1 MAKSTLQVM
10 DLTSLRAVLGDL
22 RTQIIPS
29 RFEKAQQP
37 NQHSLQLG
45 FRTLT
50 GMIWLELSWQADAAR
65 LVRIPPPCREGSG
78 STLAQQVQH
87 GLRQLALVQLEQR
100 DFERVVLFHFAPRP
114 GETSVRT
121 LVLELMGRHSNVL
134 LLDEQQRITAIA
146 RQVRQH
152 QSRVRPLSSGDPY
165 IPPPSLQNLPPSL
178 EEPFDQWQRR
188 LTLVPLGLGQAL
200 RDTYQGISPAL
211 TRQLI
216 NIPSSDE
223 GTPALSASTPIAE
236 ISQKQWLLLHA
247 RWTRWLNQLSCGD
260 FNLHL
265 DEAGGY
271 RVWNEPPDSASESAS
286 ESESLSLRLGLY
298 YRNHLNQRK
307 LLRESLEL
315 QQLLEQSRQKEQAQR
330 LEQVER
336 LNATGGADDLQHQAD
351 AILCQAAPDR
361 ESIERA
367 QKLYQRA
374 RRLRRSIPSIEERLD
389 HHDQRL
395 ALIDG
400 SENFLTDLMQ
410 ADWDDSDDR
419 IRQLR
424 ELRVE
429 LEDLLTPRRRRRRS
443 GPPQGQPQPL
453 ELLTQDGLLIQIG
466 RNHRQNEWISL
477 RQARAGDL
485 WFHAQECPGS
495 HVVLKAS
502 AAAASEQDLQ
512 LAADLAA
519 WFSRAKGNR
528 LVPVVMTGVEH
539 LQRIPGT
546 APGTVRHRQAE
557 LVWAEPDRAC
567 RNLEARNPLA

>member
-10 DLTSLRAVLGDL
+10 DLTSLRAVLADL
-22 RTQIIPS
+22 RAQIIPS

-37 NQHSLQLG
+37 NQQSLQLG
-45 FRTLT
+45 FRTLK
-50 GMIWLELSWQADAAR
+50 GMVWLELSWQADAAR
-65 LVRIPPPCREGSG
+65 LVQIPSPSRIGSG

-87 GLRQLALVQLEQR
+87 GLRQLALVELEQR
-100 DFERVVLFHFAPRP
+100 NFERVVLFHFAPRP
-114 GETSVRT
+114 GEASVRT

-134 LLDEQQRITAIA
+134 LLDDQKRITAIA

-152 QSRVRPLSSGDPY
+152 QSRVRPLSTGDPY
-165 IPPPSLQNLPPSL
+165 IPPPSLQSLPPSC
-178 EEPFDQWQRR
+178 EEPFEQWKRR
-188 LTLVPLGLGQAL
+188 LTLVPVDLGKAL

-211 TRQLI
+211 TKQLI
-216 NIPSSDE
+216 NFSSKDE
-223 GTPALSASTPIAE
+223 EPLPLSASTPVEE
-236 ISQKQWLLLHA
+236 ISDNQWRLLHK
-247 RWTRWLNQLSCGD
+247 RWTRWLNQLRCED
-260 FNLHL
+260 FILQL

-271 RVWNEPPDSASESAS
+271 RVWNNPTDSASN
-286 ESESLSLRLGLY
+286 SESLSLRLGLY
-298 YRNHLNQRK
+298 YRKHLNQRQ
-307 LLRESLEL
+307 LLKESQDL
-315 QQLLEQSRQKEQAQR
+315 QQLLGQSRQREQAQR
-330 LEQVER
+330 LEQIER
-336 LNATGGADDLQHQAD
+336 LNATGGADELQHQAD

-361 ESIERA
+361 ASIEQA

-374 RRLRRSIPSIEERLD
+374 KRLRRSIPLIEERLV

-400 SENFLTDLMQ
+400 SAGFLADLMQ
-410 ADWDDSDDR
+410 ADWDDADDR
-419 IRQLR
+419 NRQLL
-424 ELRVE
+424 ELKVE

-443 GPPQGQPQPL
+443 GPPPGQPQPL
-453 ELLTQDGLLIQIG
+453 EIRSQHGLVIQVG

-477 RQARAGDL
+477 RQARSGDL

-502 AAAASEQDLQ
+502 EAAASESDLQ

-528 LVPVVMTGVEH
+528 HVPVVMTGVEH

-557 LVWAEPDRAC
+557 LVWAEPDRAHKA
-567 RNLEARNPLA
+567 LEAWDPLA

>member
-10 DLTSLRAVLGDL
+10 DLTSLRAVLADL
-22 RTQIIPS
+22 RAQIIPS

-37 NQHSLQLG
+37 NQQSLQLG
-45 FRTLT
+45 FRTLR
-50 GMIWLELSWQADAAR
+50 GMVWLELSWQADAAR
-65 LVRIPPPCREGSG
+65 LVQIPSPSRIGSG

-87 GLRQLALVQLEQR
+87 GLRQLALVELEQR
-100 DFERVVLFHFAPRP
+100 NFERVVLFHFAPRP
-114 GETSVRT
+114 GEASVRT

-134 LLDEQQRITAIA
+134 LLDDQKRITAIA

-152 QSRVRPLSSGDPY
+152 QSRVRPLSTGDPY
-165 IPPPSLQNLPPSL
+165 IPPPSLQSLPPSC
-178 EEPFDQWQRR
+178 EEPFEQWKRR
-188 LTLVPLGLGQAL
+188 LTLVPVDLGKAL

-211 TRQLI
+211 TKQLI
-216 NIPSSDE
+216 NFSSKDE
-223 GTPALSASTPIAE
+223 EPLPLSASTPVEE
-236 ISQKQWLLLHA
+236 ISDNQWRLLHK
-247 RWTRWLNQLSCGD
+247 RWTRWLNQLRCED
-260 FNLHL
+260 FILQL

-271 RVWNEPPDSASESAS
+271 RVWNNPADSASN
-286 ESESLSLRLGLY
+286 SESLSLRLGLY
-298 YRNHLNQRK
+298 YQKHLNQRQ
-307 LLRESLEL
+307 LLKESQDL
-315 QQLLEQSRQKEQAQR
+315 QQLLGQSRQREQAQR
-330 LEQVER
+330 LEQIER
-336 LNATGGADDLQHQAD
+336 LNATGGADELQHQAD

-361 ESIERA
+361 ASIEQA

-374 RRLRRSIPSIEERLD
+374 KRLRRSIPLIEERLV

-400 SENFLTDLMQ
+400 SAGFLADLMQ
-410 ADWDDSDDR
+410 ADWDDADDR
-419 IRQLR
+419 NRQLL
-424 ELRVE
+424 ELKVE

-443 GPPQGQPQPL
+443 GPPPGQPQPL
-453 ELLTQDGLLIQIG
+453 EIRSQHGLVIQVG

-477 RQARAGDL
+477 RQARSGDL

-502 AAAASEQDLQ
+502 EAAASESDLQ

-528 LVPVVMTGVEH
+528 HVPVVMTGVEH

-557 LVWAEPDRAC
+557 LVWAEPDRAHKA
-567 RNLEARNPLA
+567 LEAWDPLA

>member
-351 AILCQAAPDR
+351 AILCQAAPDK

>member
-10 DLTSLRAVLGDL
+10 DLTSLRAVLADL
-22 RTQIIPS
+22 RAQIIPS

-37 NQHSLQLG
+37 NQQSLQLG
-45 FRTLT
+45 FRTLR
-50 GMIWLELSWQADAAR
+50 GMVWLELSWQADAAR
-65 LVRIPPPCREGSG
+65 LVQIPSPSRIGSG

-87 GLRQLALVQLEQR
+87 GLRQLALVELEQR
-100 DFERVVLFHFAPRP
+100 NFERVVLFHFAPRP
-114 GETSVRT
+114 GEASVRT

-134 LLDEQQRITAIA
+134 LLDDQKRITAIA

-152 QSRVRPLSSGDPY
+152 QSRVRPLSTGDPY
-165 IPPPSLQNLPPSL
+165 IPPPSLQSLPPSC
-178 EEPFDQWQRR
+178 EEPFEQWKRR
-188 LTLVPLGLGQAL
+188 LTLVPVDLGKAL

-211 TRQLI
+211 TKQLI
-216 NIPSSDE
+216 NFSSKDE
-223 GTPALSASTPIAE
+223 EPLPLSASTPVEE
-236 ISQKQWLLLHA
+236 ISDNQWRLLHK
-247 RWTRWLNQLSCGD
+247 RWTRWLNQLRCED
-260 FNLHL
+260 FMLQL

-271 RVWNEPPDSASESAS
+271 RVWNNPADSASN
-286 ESESLSLRLGLY
+286 SESLSLRLGLY
-298 YRNHLNQRK
+298 YRKHLNQRQ
-307 LLRESLEL
+307 LLKESQDL
-315 QQLLEQSRQKEQAQR
+315 QQLLGQSRQREQAQR
-330 LEQVER
+330 LEQIER
-336 LNATGGADDLQHQAD
+336 LNATGGADELQHQAD

-361 ESIERA
+361 ASIEQA

-374 RRLRRSIPSIEERLD
+374 KRLRRSIPLIEERLV

-400 SENFLTDLMQ
+400 SAGFLADLMQ
-410 ADWDDSDDR
+410 ADWDDADDR
-419 IRQLR
+419 NRQLL
-424 ELRVE
+424 ELKVE

-443 GPPQGQPQPL
+443 GPPPGQPQPL
-453 ELLTQDGLLIQIG
+453 EIRSQHGLVIQVG

-477 RQARAGDL
+477 RQARSGDL

-502 AAAASEQDLQ
+502 EAAASESDLQ

-528 LVPVVMTGVEH
+528 HVPVVMTGVEH

-557 LVWAEPDRAC
+557 LVWAEPDRAHKA
-567 RNLEARNPLA
+567 LEAWDPLA

>member
-10 DLTSLRAVLGDL
+10 DLTSLRAVLADL
-22 RTQIIPS
+22 RAQIIPS

-37 NQHSLQLG
+37 NQQSLQLG
-45 FRTLT
+45 FRTLK
-50 GMIWLELSWQADAAR
+50 GMVWLELSWQADAAR
-65 LVRIPPPCREGSG
+65 LVQIPSPSRIGSG

-87 GLRQLALVQLEQR
+87 GLRQLALVELEQR
-100 DFERVVLFHFAPRP
+100 NFERVVLFHFAPRP
-114 GETSVRT
+114 GEVSVRT

-134 LLDEQQRITAIA
+134 LLDGQERITAIA

-152 QSRVRPLSSGDPY
+152 QSRVRPLSTGDPY
-165 IPPPSLQNLPPSL
+165 IPPPALQSLPPSC
-178 EEPFDQWQRR
+178 EEPFEQWRRR
-188 LTLVPLGLGQAL
+188 LTLVPVDLGKAL

-211 TRQLI
+211 TKQLI
-216 NIPSSDE
+216 NFSSKHQAPIP
-223 GTPALSASTPIAE
+223 LSASTPVEE
-236 ISQKQWLLLHA
+236 ISDKQWQLLHT
-247 RWTRWLNQLSCGD
+247 RWRRWLNQLSCDD
-260 FNLHL
+260 FILQL

-271 RVWNEPPDSASESAS
+271 RVWNDPADSSSN
-286 ESESLSLRLGLY
+286 SESLSLRLGLY
-298 YRNHLNQRK
+298 YRKHLNERQ
-307 LLRESLEL
+307 LLKESQDL
-315 QQLLEQSRQKEQAQR
+315 QQLLEQSRQREQAQR
-330 LEQVER
+330 LEQVQR
-336 LNATGGADDLQHQAD
+336 LKATGGADDLQRQAD

-361 ESIERA
+361 GSIEQA

-374 RRLRRSIPSIEERLD
+374 KRLRRSIPLIEERLV

-400 SENFLTDLMQ
+400 SAGFLADLMQ
-410 ADWDDSDDR
+410 ADWDEAGDR
-419 IRQLR
+419 NQQLL
-424 ELRVE
+424 ELKVE
-429 LEDLLTPRRRRRRS
+429 LEELLTPRRRRRRS
-443 GPPQGQPQPL
+443 GPPPGQPQPL
-453 ELLTQDGLLIQIG
+453 EIRSQHGLVIQVG

-502 AAAASEQDLQ
+502 EAAAGEPDLQ

-528 LVPVVMTGVEH
+528 RVPVVMTGVEH

-557 LVWAEPDRAC
+557 LVWAEPDRAQKA
-567 RNLEARNPLA
+567 LEAWEPLA

>member
-10 DLTSLRAVLGDL
+10 DLTSLRAVLADL
-22 RTQIIPS
+22 RAQIIPS

-37 NQHSLQLG
+37 NQQSLQLG
-45 FRTLT
+45 FRTLK
-50 GMIWLELSWQADAAR
+50 GMVWLELSWQADAAR
-65 LVRIPPPCREGSG
+65 LVQIPSPSRIGSG

-87 GLRQLALVQLEQR
+87 GLRQLALVELEQR
-100 DFERVVLFHFAPRP
+100 NFERVVLFHFAPRP
-114 GETSVRT
+114 GEVSVRT

-134 LLDEQQRITAIA
+134 LLDDQKRITAIA

-152 QSRVRPLSSGDPY
+152 QSRVRPLSTGDPY
-165 IPPPSLQNLPPSL
+165 IPPPALQSLPPSC
-178 EEPFDQWQRR
+178 EEPFEQWRRR
-188 LTLVPLGLGQAL
+188 LTLVPVDLGKAL
-200 RDTYQGISPAL
+200 RDTYQGISPVL
-211 TRQLI
+211 TKQLI
-216 NIPSSDE
+216 NFSSKHQAPIP
-223 GTPALSASTPIAE
+223 LSASTPVEE
-236 ISQKQWLLLHA
+236 ISDKQWQLLH
-247 RWTRWLNQLSCGD
+247 TRWRRWLTQLSGD
-260 FNLHL
+260 DFILQL

-271 RVWNEPPDSASESAS
+271 RVWNDPADSSSN
-286 ESESLSLRLGLY
+286 SESLSLRLGLY
-298 YRNHLNQRK
+298 YRKHLNERQ
-307 LLRESLEL
+307 LLKESQDL
-315 QQLLEQSRQKEQAQR
+315 QQLLEQSRQREQAQR
-330 LEQVER
+330 LEQVQR
-336 LNATGGADDLQHQAD
+336 LKATGGADDLQRQAD

-361 ESIERA
+361 GSIEQA

-374 RRLRRSIPSIEERLD
+374 KRLRRSIPLIEERLV

-400 SENFLTDLMQ
+400 SAGFLADLMQ
-410 ADWDDSDDR
+410 ADWDEAGDR
-419 IRQLR
+419 NQQLL
-424 ELRVE
+424 ELKVE
-429 LEDLLTPRRRRRRS
+429 LEELLTPRRRRRRS
-443 GPPQGQPQPL
+443 GPPPGQPQPL
-453 ELLTQDGLLIQIG
+453 EIRSQHGLVIQVG

-502 AAAASEQDLQ
+502 EAAAGEPDLQ

-528 LVPVVMTGVEH
+528 RVPVVMTGVEH

-557 LVWAEPDRAC
+557 LVWAEPDRAQKA
-567 RNLEARNPLA
+567 LEAWEPLA

>member
-1 MAKSTLQVM
+1 MANSTLQVM
-10 DLTSLRAVLGDL
+10 DLTSLRAVLVDL
-22 RTQIIPS
+22 RAQIIPS

-37 NQHSLQLG
+37 NQQSLQLG

-50 GMIWLELSWQADAAR
+50 GMVWLELSWQADAAR
-65 LVRIPPPCREGSG
+65 LVQIPSPSRVGSG

-87 GLRQLALVQLEQR
+87 GLKQLALVELEQR
-100 DFERVVLFHFAPRP
+100 DFERVVLLHFAPRP
-114 GETSVRT
+114 GEESVRT
-121 LVLELMGRHSNVL
+121 LVLEMMGRHSNVL
-134 LLDEQQRITAIA
+134 LLDDQKRITAIA

-152 QSRVRPLSSGDPY
+152 QSRVRPLSSGDAY
-165 IPPPSLQNLPPSL
+165 IPPPSLQSLPPSL
-178 EEPFDQWQRR
+178 EEPFEQWKRR
-188 LTLVPLGLGQAL
+188 LSLVPVDLGKAL
-200 RDTYQGISPAL
+200 RDTYQGISPTL

-216 NIPSSDE
+216 SFPSKDE
-223 GTPALSASTPIAE
+223 APLPLSASTPVAE
-236 ISQKQWLLLHA
+236 ISDNQWLLLHQ
-247 RWTRWLNQLSCGD
+247 RWTRWLNHLNCGD
-260 FNLHL
+260 FILQL
-265 DEAGGY
+265 DESGGY
-271 RVWNEPPDSASESAS
+271 RVWNDPADSASDG
-286 ESESLSLRLGLY
+286 ESLSLRLGLY
-298 YRNHLNQRK
+298 YRNHLNQRQ
-307 LLRESLEL
+307 LLRESREL
-315 QQLLEQSRQKEQAQR
+315 QQLLEQSRQREQAQR

-351 AILCQAAPDR
+351 AIFCQAAPDR
-361 ESIERA
+361 DSIDQA

-374 RRLRRSIPSIEERLD
+374 RRLRRSIPLIKERLV

-395 ALIDG
+395 ALIEG
-400 SENFLTDLMQ
+400 SESFLADLIQ
-410 ADWDDSDDR
+410 ADWDDADDR
-419 IRQLR
+419 NRQLR
-424 ELRVE
+424 ELKVE

-443 GPPQGQPQPL
+443 GPPPGQPQPL
-453 ELLTQDGLLIQIG
+453 EIRSQHGLVIQVG

-502 AAAASEQDLQ
+502 AAPASEQDLQ

-528 LVPVVMTGVEH
+528 HVPVVMTGVEH

-557 LVWAEPDRAC
+557 LVWAEPDRAH
-567 RNLEARNPLA
+567 RNLEARDPLA

>member
-10 DLTSLRAVLGDL
+10 DLTSLRAVLADL
-22 RTQIIPS
+22 RAQIIPS

-37 NQHSLQLG
+37 NQQSLQLG
-45 FRTLT
+45 FRTLK
-50 GMIWLELSWQADAAR
+50 GMVWLELSWQADAAR
-65 LVRIPPPCREGSG
+65 LVQIPSPSRIGSG

-87 GLRQLALVQLEQR
+87 GLRQLALVELEQR
-100 DFERVVLFHFAPRP
+100 NFERVVLFHFAPRP
-114 GETSVRT
+114 GEVSVRT

-134 LLDEQQRITAIA
+134 LLDDQKRITAIA

-152 QSRVRPLSSGDPY
+152 QSRVRPLSTGDPY
-165 IPPPSLQNLPPSL
+165 IPPPALQSLPPSC
-178 EEPFDQWQRR
+178 EEPFEQWRRR
-188 LTLVPLGLGQAL
+188 LTLVPVDLGKAL

-211 TRQLI
+211 TKQLL
-216 NIPSSDE
+216 NFSSKHQAPIP
-223 GTPALSASTPIAE
+223 LSASTPVEE
-236 ISQKQWLLLHA
+236 ISDKQWQLLHT
-247 RWTRWLNQLSCGD
+247 RWRRWLNQLSCDD
-260 FNLHL
+260 FILQL

-271 RVWNEPPDSASESAS
+271 RVWNDPADSSSN
-286 ESESLSLRLGLY
+286 SESLSLRLGLY
-298 YRNHLNQRK
+298 YRKHLNERQ
-307 LLRESLEL
+307 LLKESQDL
-315 QQLLEQSRQKEQAQR
+315 QQLLEQSRQREQAQR
-330 LEQVER
+330 LEQVQR
-336 LNATGGADDLQHQAD
+336 LKATGGADDLQRQAD

-361 ESIERA
+361 GSIEQA

-374 RRLRRSIPSIEERLD
+374 KRLRRSIPLIEERLV

-400 SENFLTDLMQ
+400 SAGFLADLMQ
-410 ADWDDSDDR
+410 ADWDEAGDR
-419 IRQLR
+419 NQQLL
-424 ELRVE
+424 ELKVE
-429 LEDLLTPRRRRRRS
+429 LEELLTPRRRRRLS
-443 GPPQGQPQPL
+443 GPPPGQPQPL
-453 ELLTQDGLLIQIG
+453 EIRSQHGLVIQVG

-502 AAAASEQDLQ
+502 EAAAGEPDLQ

-528 LVPVVMTGVEH
+528 RVPVVMTGVEH

-557 LVWAEPDRAC
+557 LVWAEPDRAQKA
-567 RNLEARNPLA
+567 LEAWEPLA

>member
-37 NQHSLQLG
+37 NPHSLQLG

-216 NIPSSDE
+216 NIPSTDE

-271 RVWNEPPDSASESAS
+271 RVWNEPPDSDSESAS

-330 LEQVER
+330 VEQVER
-336 LNATGGADDLQHQAD
+336 LNATAGADDLQHQAD
-351 AILCQAAPDR
+351 AILCQAAPER

-395 ALIDG
+395 ELIDG

-546 APGTVRHRQAE
+546 APGTVRHRQAQ

>member
-22 RTQIIPS
+22 EAQIIPS

-37 NQHSLQLG
+37 NQQSLQLG
-45 FRTLT
+45 FRTLK

-65 LVRIPPPCREGSG
+65 LVQIPAPSRIGGG

-87 GLRQLALVQLEQR
+87 GLRQLALVAMEQR
-100 DFERVVLFHFAPRP
+100 QFERVVLFHFAPRP
-114 GETSVRT
+114 GETTVRT

-134 LLDEQQRITAIA
+134 LLDDQKRITAIA

-165 IPPPSLQNLPPSL
+165 VPPPSLQSLPPTA
-178 EEPFDQWQRR
+178 EEPIEQWKRR
-188 LTLVPLGLGQAL
+188 LTLVPVDLGKAL
-200 RDTYQGISPAL
+200 RETYQGISPAL

-216 NIPSSDE
+216 GFPVEDASSA
-223 GTPALSASTPIAE
+223 PLSATTPVTE
-236 ISQKQWLLLHA
+236 ISHSQWVQLHR
-247 RWTRWLNQLSCGD
+247 RWTRWLDSLNRGD
-260 FNLHL
+260 FILHF
-265 DEAGGY
+265 EAAGGY
-271 RVWNEPPDSASESAS
+271 RVWNDPADSPSDKQP
-286 ESESLSLRLGLY
+286 LSLRLGIY
-298 YRNHLNQRK
+298 YRDHLNQQQLR
-307 LLRESLEL
+307 RESQEL
-315 QQLLEQSRQKEQAQR
+315 RQLLDQSRSREQAQR
-330 LEQVER
+330 QEQVKR
-336 LNATGGADDLQHQAD
+336 LNDSGDADALQHQAD
-351 AILCQAAPDR
+351 AIFCQPAPDR
-361 ESIERA
+361 ESIEKA

-374 RRLRRSIPSIEERLD
+374 RRLRRSIPLIEERLT

-395 ALIDG
+395 ALIEG
-400 SENFLTDLMQ
+400 SESFLTDLMQ
-410 ADWDDSDDR
+410 ADWDDAEDR
-419 IRQLR
+419 SRQLR
-424 ELRVE
+424 ELKAE

-443 GPPQGQPQPL
+443 GPPPGQPQPL
-453 ELLTQDGLLIQIG
+453 EIRSRNGLVIQVG

-477 RQARAGDL
+477 RQARTGDL

-502 AAAASEQDLQ
+502 AAVASEQDLQ

-528 LVPVVMTGVEH
+528 RVPVVMSAVEH

-546 APGTVRHRQAE
+546 APGTVRHREAE
-557 LVWAEPDRAC
+557 LLWAEPDRA
-567 RNLEARNPLA
+567 RETLKQENP

>member
-10 DLTSLRAVLGDL
+10 DLTSLRAVLADL
-22 RTQIIPS
+22 RAQIIPS

-37 NQHSLQLG
+37 NQQSLQLG
-45 FRTLT
+45 FRTLK
-50 GMIWLELSWQADAAR
+50 GMVWLELSWQADAAR
-65 LVRIPPPCREGSG
+65 LVQIPSPSRIGSG

-87 GLRQLALVQLEQR
+87 GLRQLALVELEQR
-100 DFERVVLFHFAPRP
+100 NFERVVLFHFAPRP
-114 GETSVRT
+114 GEVSVRT

-134 LLDEQQRITAIA
+134 LLDDQKRITAIA

-152 QSRVRPLSSGDPY
+152 QSRVRPLSTGDPY
-165 IPPPSLQNLPPSL
+165 IPPPALQSLPPSC
-178 EEPFDQWQRR
+178 EEPFEQWRRR
-188 LTLVPLGLGQAL
+188 LTLVPVDLGKAL

-211 TRQLI
+211 TKQLI
-216 NIPSSDE
+216 NFSSKHQAPIP
-223 GTPALSASTPIAE
+223 LSASTPVEE
-236 ISQKQWLLLHA
+236 ISDKQWQLLHT
-247 RWTRWLNQLSCGD
+247 RWRRWLNQLSCDD
-260 FNLHL
+260 FILQL

-271 RVWNEPPDSASESAS
+271 RVWNDPADSSSN
-286 ESESLSLRLGLY
+286 SESLSLRLGLY
-298 YRNHLNQRK
+298 YRKHLNERQ
-307 LLRESLEL
+307 LLKESQDL
-315 QQLLEQSRQKEQAQR
+315 QQLLEQSRQREQAQR
-330 LEQVER
+330 LEQVQR
-336 LNATGGADDLQHQAD
+336 LKATGGADDLQRQAD

-361 ESIERA
+361 GSIEQA

-374 RRLRRSIPSIEERLD
+374 KRLRRSIPLIEERLV

-400 SENFLTDLMQ
+400 SAGFLADLMQ
-410 ADWDDSDDR
+410 ADWDEAGDR
-419 IRQLR
+419 NQQLL
-424 ELRVE
+424 ELKVE
-429 LEDLLTPRRRRRRS
+429 LEELLTPRRRRRRS
-443 GPPQGQPQPL
+443 GPPPGQPQPL
-453 ELLTQDGLLIQIG
+453 EIRSQHGLVIQVG

-502 AAAASEQDLQ
+502 EAAAGEPDLQ

-528 LVPVVMTGVEH
+528 RVPVVMTGVEH

-557 LVWAEPDRAC
+557 LVWAEPDRAQKA
-567 RNLEARNPLA
+567 LEAWEPLA

>member
-10 DLTSLRAVLGDL
+10 DLTSLRAVLADL
-22 RTQIIPS
+22 RAQIIPS

-37 NQHSLQLG
+37 NQQSLQLG
-45 FRTLT
+45 FRTLK
-50 GMIWLELSWQADAAR
+50 GMVWLELSWQADAAR
-65 LVRIPPPCREGSG
+65 LVQIPPPSRIGSG

-87 GLRQLALVQLEQR
+87 GLRQLALVELEQR
-100 DFERVVLFHFAPRP
+100 NFERVVLFHFAPRP
-114 GETSVRT
+114 GEVSVRT

-134 LLDEQQRITAIA
+134 LLDDQKRITAIA

-152 QSRVRPLSSGDPY
+152 QSRVRPLSTGDPY
-165 IPPPSLQNLPPSL
+165 IPPPALQSLPPSC
-178 EEPFDQWQRR
+178 EEPFEQWRRR
-188 LTLVPLGLGQAL
+188 LTLVPVDLGKAL

-211 TRQLI
+211 TKQLI
-216 NIPSSDE
+216 NFSSKHQAPIP
-223 GTPALSASTPIAE
+223 LSASTPVEE
-236 ISQKQWLLLHA
+236 ISDKQWRLLHT
-247 RWTRWLNQLSCGD
+247 RWRRWLNQLSCDD
-260 FNLHL
+260 FILQL

-271 RVWNEPPDSASESAS
+271 RVWNDPADSSSN
-286 ESESLSLRLGLY
+286 SESLSLRLGLY
-298 YRNHLNQRK
+298 YRKHLNERQ
-307 LLRESLEL
+307 LLKESQDL
-315 QQLLEQSRQKEQAQR
+315 QQLLEQSRQREQAQR
-330 LEQVER
+330 LEQVQR
-336 LNATGGADDLQHQAD
+336 LKATGGADDLQRQAD

-361 ESIERA
+361 GSIEQA

-374 RRLRRSIPSIEERLD
+374 KRLRRSIPLIEERLV

-400 SENFLTDLMQ
+400 SAGFLADLMQ
-410 ADWDDSDDR
+410 ADWDEAGDR
-419 IRQLR
+419 NQQLL
-424 ELRVE
+424 ELKVE
-429 LEDLLTPRRRRRRS
+429 LEELLTPRRRRRRS
-443 GPPQGQPQPL
+443 GPPPGQPQPL
-453 ELLTQDGLLIQIG
+453 EIRSQHGLVIQVG

-502 AAAASEQDLQ
+502 EAAAGEPDLQ

-528 LVPVVMTGVEH
+528 RVPVVMTGVEH

-557 LVWAEPDRAC
+557 LVWAEPDRAQKA
-567 RNLEARNPLA
+567 LEAWEPLA

>member
-10 DLTSLRAVLGDL
+10 DLTSLRAVLADL
-22 RTQIIPS
+22 RAQIIPS

-37 NQHSLQLG
+37 NQQSLQLG
-45 FRTLT
+45 FRTLK
-50 GMIWLELSWQADAAR
+50 GMVWLELSWQADAAR
-65 LVRIPPPCREGSG
+65 LVQIPSPSRIGSG

-87 GLRQLALVQLEQR
+87 GLRQLALVDLEQR
-100 DFERVVLFHFAPRP
+100 NFERVVLFHFAPRP
-114 GETSVRT
+114 GEVSVRT

-134 LLDEQQRITAIA
+134 LLDDQKRITAIA

-152 QSRVRPLSSGDPY
+152 QSRVRPLSTGDPY
-165 IPPPSLQNLPPSL
+165 IPPPALQSLPPSC
-178 EEPFDQWQRR
+178 EEPFEQWRRR
-188 LTLVPLGLGQAL
+188 LTLVPVDLGKAL

-211 TRQLI
+211 TKQLI
-216 NIPSSDE
+216 NFSSKHQAPIP
-223 GTPALSASTPIAE
+223 LSASTPVEE
-236 ISQKQWLLLHA
+236 ISDKQWRLLHT
-247 RWTRWLNQLSCGD
+247 RWRRWLNQLSGD
-260 FNLHL
+260 DFILQL

-271 RVWNEPPDSASESAS
+271 RVWNDPADSSSN
-286 ESESLSLRLGLY
+286 SESLSLRLGLY
-298 YRNHLNQRK
+298 YRKHLNERQ
-307 LLRESLEL
+307 LLKESQDL
-315 QQLLEQSRQKEQAQR
+315 QQLLEQSRQREQAQR

-336 LNATGGADDLQHQAD
+336 LKATGGADDLQRQAD

-361 ESIERA
+361 GSIEQA

-374 RRLRRSIPSIEERLD
+374 KRLRRSIPLIEERLV

-400 SENFLTDLMQ
+400 SAGFLADLMQ
-410 ADWDDSDDR
+410 ADWDEAGDR
-419 IRQLR
+419 NQQLL
-424 ELRVE
+424 ELKVE
-429 LEDLLTPRRRRRRS
+429 LEELLTPRRRRRRS
-443 GPPQGQPQPL
+443 GPPPGQPQPL
-453 ELLTQDGLLIQIG
+453 EIRSQHGLVIQVG

-502 AAAASEQDLQ
+502 EAAAGEPDLQ

-528 LVPVVMTGVEH
+528 RVPVVMTGVEH

-557 LVWAEPDRAC
+557 LVWAEPDRAQKA
-567 RNLEARNPLA
+567 LEAWEPLA

>member
-10 DLTSLRAVLGDL
+10 DLTSLRAVLADL
-22 RTQIIPS
+22 RAQIIPS

-37 NQHSLQLG
+37 NQQSLQLG
-45 FRTLT
+45 FRTLK
-50 GMIWLELSWQADAAR
+50 GMVWLELSWQADAAR
-65 LVRIPPPCREGSG
+65 LVQIPSPSRIGSG

-87 GLRQLALVQLEQR
+87 GLRQLALVELEQR
-100 DFERVVLFHFAPRP
+100 NFERVVLFHFAPRP
-114 GETSVRT
+114 GEASVRT

-134 LLDEQQRITAIA
+134 LLDDQKRITAIA

-152 QSRVRPLSSGDPY
+152 QSRVRPLSTGDPY
-165 IPPPSLQNLPPSL
+165 IPPPSLQSLPPSC
-178 EEPFDQWQRR
+178 EEPFEQWKRR
-188 LTLVPLGLGQAL
+188 LTLVPVDLGKAL

-211 TRQLI
+211 TKQLI
-216 NIPSSDE
+216 NFSSKDE
-223 GTPALSASTPIAE
+223 EPLPLSASTPVEE
-236 ISQKQWLLLHA
+236 ISDNQWRLLHK
-247 RWTRWLNQLSCGD
+247 RWTRWLNQLRCED
-260 FNLHL
+260 FILQL

-271 RVWNEPPDSASESAS
+271 RVWNNPADSASN
-286 ESESLSLRLGLY
+286 SESLSLRLGLY
-298 YRNHLNQRK
+298 YQKHLNQRQ
-307 LLRESLEL
+307 LLKESQDL
-315 QQLLEQSRQKEQAQR
+315 QQLLGQSRQREQAQR
-330 LEQVER
+330 LEQIER
-336 LNATGGADDLQHQAD
+336 LNATGGADELQHQAD

-361 ESIERA
+361 TSIEQA

-374 RRLRRSIPSIEERLD
+374 KRLRRSIPLIEERLV

-400 SENFLTDLMQ
+400 SAGFLADLMQ
-410 ADWDDSDDR
+410 ADWDDADDR
-419 IRQLR
+419 NRQLL
-424 ELRVE
+424 ELKVE

-443 GPPQGQPQPL
+443 GPPPGQPQPL
-453 ELLTQDGLLIQIG
+453 EIRSHNGLVIQVG

-477 RQARAGDL
+477 RQARSGDL

-502 AAAASEQDLQ
+502 EAAASESDLQ

-528 LVPVVMTGVEH
+528 HVPVVMTGVEH

-557 LVWAEPDRAC
+557 LVWAEPDRAHKA
-567 RNLEARNPLA
+567 LEAWDPLA

>member
-546 APGTVRHRQAE
+546 APGTVRHRQAQ

>member
-1 MAKSTLQVM
+1 MANSTLQVM

-22 RTQIIPS
+22 RRQIIPS

-37 NQHSLQLG
+37 NQQSLQLG

-50 GMIWLELSWQADAAR
+50 GMVWLELSWQADAAR
-65 LVRIPPPCREGSG
+65 LVQIPSPSRVGSG

-87 GLRQLALVQLEQR
+87 GLKQLALVELEQR
-100 DFERVVLFHFAPRP
+100 DFERVVLLHFAPRP
-114 GETSVRT
+114 GEESVRT
-121 LVLELMGRHSNVL
+121 LVLEMMGRHSNVL
-134 LLDEQQRITAIA
+134 LLDDQKRITAIA

-152 QSRVRPLSSGDPY
+152 QSRVRPLSSGDAY
-165 IPPPSLQNLPPSL
+165 IPPPSLQSLPPSL
-178 EEPFDQWQRR
+178 EEPFEQWKRR
-188 LTLVPLGLGQAL
+188 LSLVPVDLGKAL
-200 RDTYQGISPAL
+200 RDTYQGISPTL

-216 NIPSSDE
+216 SFPSKDE
-223 GTPALSASTPIAE
+223 APLPLSASTPVAE
-236 ISQKQWLLLHA
+236 ISDNQWLLLHQ
-247 RWTRWLNQLSCGD
+247 RWTRWLNHLNCGD
-260 FNLHL
+260 FILQL
-265 DEAGGY
+265 DESGGY
-271 RVWNEPPDSASESAS
+271 RVWNDPADSASDG
-286 ESESLSLRLGLY
+286 ESLSLRLGLY
-298 YRNHLNQRK
+298 YRNHLNQRQ
-307 LLRESLEL
+307 LLRESREL
-315 QQLLEQSRQKEQAQR
+315 QQLLEQSRQREQAQR

-351 AILCQAAPDR
+351 AIFCQAAPDR
-361 ESIERA
+361 DSIDQA

-374 RRLRRSIPSIEERLD
+374 RRLRRSIPLIKERLV

-395 ALIDG
+395 ALIEG
-400 SENFLTDLMQ
+400 SESFLADLIQ
-410 ADWDDSDDR
+410 ADWDDADDR
-419 IRQLR
+419 NRQLR
-424 ELRVE
+424 ELKTE

-453 ELLTQDGLLIQIG
+453 EIRSQHGLVIQVG

-502 AAAASEQDLQ
+502 AAAASELDLQ

-528 LVPVVMTGVEH
+528 RVPVVMTGVEH

-557 LVWAEPDRAC
+557 LVWAEPDRAHKT
-567 RNLEARNPLA
+567 LEALDPLA

>member
-10 DLTSLRAVLGDL
+10 DLTSLRAVLADL
-22 RTQIIPS
+22 RAQIIPS

-37 NQHSLQLG
+37 NQQSLQLG
-45 FRTLT
+45 FRTLK
-50 GMIWLELSWQADAAR
+50 GMVWLELSWQADAAR
-65 LVRIPPPCREGSG
+65 LVQIPPPSRIGSG

-87 GLRQLALVQLEQR
+87 GLRQLALVELEQR
-100 DFERVVLFHFAPRP
+100 NFERVVLFHFAPRP
-114 GETSVRT
+114 GEVSVRT

-134 LLDEQQRITAIA
+134 LLDDQKRITAIA

-152 QSRVRPLSSGDPY
+152 QSRVRPLSTGDPY
-165 IPPPSLQNLPPSL
+165 IPPPALQSLPPSC
-178 EEPFDQWQRR
+178 EEPFEQWRRR
-188 LTLVPLGLGQAL
+188 LTLVPVDLGKAL

-211 TRQLI
+211 TKQLI
-216 NIPSSDE
+216 NFSSKDQAPIP
-223 GTPALSASTPIAE
+223 LSASTPVEE
-236 ISQKQWLLLHA
+236 ISDKQWQLLHT
-247 RWTRWLNQLSCGD
+247 RWRRWLNQLSCDD
-260 FNLHL
+260 FILQL

-271 RVWNEPPDSASESAS
+271 RVWNDPADSSSN
-286 ESESLSLRLGLY
+286 SESLSLRLGLY
-298 YRNHLNQRK
+298 YRKHLNERQ
-307 LLRESLEL
+307 LLKESQDL
-315 QQLLEQSRQKEQAQR
+315 QQLLEQSRQREQAQR
-330 LEQVER
+330 LEQVQR
-336 LNATGGADDLQHQAD
+336 LKATGGADDLQRQAD

-361 ESIERA
+361 GSIEQA

-374 RRLRRSIPSIEERLD
+374 KRLRRSIPLIEERLV

-400 SENFLTDLMQ
+400 SAGFLADLMQ
-410 ADWDDSDDR
+410 ADWDEAGDR
-419 IRQLR
+419 NQQLL
-424 ELRVE
+424 ELKVE
-429 LEDLLTPRRRRRRS
+429 LEELLTPRRRRRRS
-443 GPPQGQPQPL
+443 GPPPGQPQPL
-453 ELLTQDGLLIQIG
+453 EIRSQHGLVIQVG

-502 AAAASEQDLQ
+502 EAAAGEPDLQ

-528 LVPVVMTGVEH
+528 RVPVVMTGVEH

-557 LVWAEPDRAC
+557 LVWAEPDRAQKA
-567 RNLEARNPLA
+567 LEAWEPLA

>member
-10 DLTSLRAVLGDL
+10 DLTSLRAVLADL
-22 RTQIIPS
+22 RAQIIPS

-37 NQHSLQLG
+37 NQQSLQLG
-45 FRTLT
+45 FRTLK
-50 GMIWLELSWQADAAR
+50 GMVWLELSWQADAAR
-65 LVRIPPPCREGSG
+65 LVQIPSPSRIGSG

-87 GLRQLALVQLEQR
+87 GLRQLALVELEQR
-100 DFERVVLFHFAPRP
+100 NFERVVLFHFAPRP
-114 GETSVRT
+114 GEASVRT

-134 LLDEQQRITAIA
+134 LLDDQKRITAIA

-152 QSRVRPLSSGDPY
+152 QSRVRPLSTGDPY
-165 IPPPSLQNLPPSL
+165 IPPPSLQSLPPSC
-178 EEPFDQWQRR
+178 EEPFEQWKRR
-188 LTLVPLGLGQAL
+188 LTLVPVDLGKAL

-211 TRQLI
+211 TKQLI
-216 NIPSSDE
+216 NFSSKDE
-223 GTPALSASTPIAE
+223 EPLPLSASTPVEE
-236 ISQKQWLLLHA
+236 ISDNQWRLLHK
-247 RWTRWLNQLSCGD
+247 RWTRWLNQLRCED
-260 FNLHL
+260 FILQL

-271 RVWNEPPDSASESAS
+271 RVWNNPADSASN
-286 ESESLSLRLGLY
+286 SESLSLRLGLY
-298 YRNHLNQRK
+298 YRKHLNQRQ
-307 LLRESLEL
+307 LLKESQDL
-315 QQLLEQSRQKEQAQR
+315 QQLLGQSRQREQAQR
-330 LEQVER
+330 LEQIER
-336 LNATGGADDLQHQAD
+336 LNATGGADELQHQAD

-361 ESIERA
+361 ASIEQA

-374 RRLRRSIPSIEERLD
+374 KRLRRSIPLIEERLV

-400 SENFLTDLMQ
+400 SAGFLADLMQ
-410 ADWDDSDDR
+410 ADWDDAADR
-419 IRQLR
+419 NQQLL
-424 ELRVE
+424 ELKVE

-443 GPPQGQPQPL
+443 GPPPGQPQPL
-453 ELLTQDGLLIQIG
+453 EIRSQHGLVIQVG

-477 RQARAGDL
+477 RQARSGDL

-502 AAAASEQDLQ
+502 EAAASESDLQ

-528 LVPVVMTGVEH
+528 HVPVVMTGVEH

-557 LVWAEPDRAC
+557 LVWAEPDRAHKA
-567 RNLEARNPLA
+567 LEAWDPLA

>member
-22 RTQIIPS
+22 ETQIIPS

-37 NQHSLQLG
+37 NQQSLQLG
-45 FRTLT
+45 FRTLK

-65 LVRIPPPCREGSG
+65 LVQIPAPNKIGGG

-87 GLRQLALVQLEQR
+87 GLKQLALVAMEQR
-100 DFERVVLFHFAPRP
+100 GFERVVLFQFAPRP
-114 GETSVRT
+114 GESTVRT

-134 LLDEQQRITAIA
+134 LLDDQKRITAIA

-165 IPPPSLQNLPPSL
+165 VPPPSLQSLPPTR
-178 EEPFDQWQRR
+178 EEPIEQWKRR
-188 LTLVPLGLGQAL
+188 LGLVPVDLGKAL
-200 RDTYQGISPAL
+200 RETYQGISPAL

-216 NIPSSDE
+216 DFPAEDASSA
-223 GTPALSASTPIAE
+223 PLSASTPVTE
-236 ISQKQWLLLHA
+236 ICSSQWAQLHR
-247 RWTRWLNQLSCGD
+247 RWTRWLESLNQGD
-260 FNLHL
+260 FVLRF
-265 DEAGGY
+265 DDAGGY
-271 RVWNEPPDSASESAS
+271 RVWNDPADAPSAKQP
-286 ESESLSLRLGLY
+286 LSLRLGIY
-298 YRNHLNQRK
+298 YRDHLNHQQ
-307 LLRESLEL
+307 LGRESQEL
-315 QQLLEQSRQKEQAQR
+315 RQLLDQSRSREQAQR
-330 LEQVER
+330 QEQVKR
-336 LNATGGADDLQHQAD
+336 LNDSVDADALQNQAD

-361 ESIERA
+361 ESIEKA

-374 RRLRRSIPSIEERLD
+374 RRLRRSIPLIEERLT

-395 ALIDG
+395 TLIEG
-400 SENFLTDLMQ
+400 SESFLTDLMQ
-410 ADWDDSDDR
+410 ADWDDAEDR
-419 IRQLR
+419 SRQLR
-424 ELRVE
+424 ELKVE
-429 LEDLLTPRRRRRRS
+429 LEDLLTPRRQRRRS
-443 GPPQGQPQPL
+443 SPPQGQPQPL
-453 ELLTQDGLLIQIG
+453 EIRSRNGLVIQVG

-502 AAAASEQDLQ
+502 AAVASEQDLQ

-528 LVPVVMTGVEH
+528 RVPVVMSAVEH

-546 APGTVRHRQAE
+546 APGTVRHREAE
-557 LVWAEPDRAC
+557 LLWAEPDRA
-567 RNLEARNPLA
+567 RETLKQETP

>member
-10 DLTSLRAVLGDL
+10 DLTSLRAVLADL
-22 RTQIIPS
+22 RAQIIPS

-37 NQHSLQLG
+37 NQQSLQLG
-45 FRTLT
+45 FRTLK
-50 GMIWLELSWQADAAR
+50 GMVWLELSWQADAAR
-65 LVRIPPPCREGSG
+65 LVQIPSPSRIGSG

-87 GLRQLALVQLEQR
+87 GLRQLALVELEQR
-100 DFERVVLFHFAPRP
+100 NFERVVLFHFAPRP
-114 GETSVRT
+114 GEVSVRT

-134 LLDEQQRITAIA
+134 LLDDQKRITAIA

-152 QSRVRPLSSGDPY
+152 QSRVRPLSTGDPY
-165 IPPPSLQNLPPSL
+165 IPPPALQSLPPSC
-178 EEPFDQWQRR
+178 EEPFEQWRRR
-188 LTLVPLGLGQAL
+188 LTLVPVDLGKAL
-200 RDTYQGISPAL
+200 RDTYQGISPVL
-211 TRQLI
+211 TKQLI
-216 NIPSSDE
+216 NFSSKHQAPIP
-223 GTPALSASTPIAE
+223 LSASTPVEE
-236 ISQKQWLLLHA
+236 ISDKQWQLLH
-247 RWTRWLNQLSCGD
+247 TRWRRWLTQLSGD
-260 FNLHL
+260 DFILQL

-271 RVWNEPPDSASESAS
+271 RVWNDPADSSSN
-286 ESESLSLRLGLY
+286 SESLSLRLGLY
-298 YRNHLNQRK
+298 YRKHLNQRQ
-307 LLRESLEL
+307 LLKESQDL
-315 QQLLEQSRQKEQAQR
+315 QQLLEQSRQREQAQR
-330 LEQVER
+330 LEQVQR
-336 LNATGGADDLQHQAD
+336 LKATGGADDLQRQAD

-361 ESIERA
+361 GSIEQA

-374 RRLRRSIPSIEERLD
+374 KRLRRSIPLIEERLV

-400 SENFLTDLMQ
+400 SAGFLADLMQ
-410 ADWDDSDDR
+410 ADWDEAGDR
-419 IRQLR
+419 NQQLL
-424 ELRVE
+424 ELKVE
-429 LEDLLTPRRRRRRS
+429 LEELLTPRRRRSRS
-443 GPPQGQPQPL
+443 GPPPGQPQPL
-453 ELLTQDGLLIQIG
+453 EIRSQHGLVIQVG

-502 AAAASEQDLQ
+502 EAAAGEPDLQ

-528 LVPVVMTGVEH
+528 RVPVVMTGVEH

-557 LVWAEPDRAC
+557 LVWAEPDRAQKA
-567 RNLEARNPLA
+567 LEAWEPLA

>member
-10 DLTSLRAVLGDL
+10 DLTSLRAVLADL
-22 RTQIIPS
+22 RAQIIPS

-37 NQHSLQLG
+37 NQQSLQLG
-45 FRTLT
+45 FRTLK
-50 GMIWLELSWQADAAR
+50 GMVWLELSWQADAAR
-65 LVRIPPPCREGSG
+65 LVQIPSPKRIGSG

-87 GLRQLALVQLEQR
+87 GLRQLALVELEQR
-100 DFERVVLFHFAPRP
+100 NFERVVLFHFAPRP
-114 GETSVRT
+114 GEASVRT

-134 LLDEQQRITAIA
+134 LLDDQKRITAIA

-152 QSRVRPLSSGDPY
+152 QSRVRPLSTGDPY
-165 IPPPSLQNLPPSL
+165 TPPPALQSLPPSC
-178 EEPFDQWQRR
+178 EEPFEQWRRR
-188 LTLVPLGLGQAL
+188 LTLVPVDLGKAL

-211 TRQLI
+211 TKQLI
-216 NIPSSDE
+216 NFSSKHQAPIP
-223 GTPALSASTPIAE
+223 LSASTPVEE
-236 ISQKQWLLLHA
+236 ISDKQWRLLHT
-247 RWTRWLNQLSCGD
+247 RWRRWLNQLSCDD
-260 FNLHL
+260 FILQL

-271 RVWNEPPDSASESAS
+271 RVWNDPADSSSN
-286 ESESLSLRLGLY
+286 SESLSLRLGLY
-298 YRNHLNQRK
+298 YRKHLNQRQ
-307 LLRESLEL
+307 LLKQSHGL
-315 QQLLEQSRQKEQAQR
+315 QQLLEQSRQREQAQR
-330 LEQVER
+330 LEQVQR
-336 LNATGGADDLQHQAD
+336 LKATGGADDLQRQAD
-351 AILCQAAPDR
+351 AILCQAAPER
-361 ESIERA
+361 GSIEQA

-374 RRLRRSIPSIEERLD
+374 KRLRRSIPLIEERLV

-400 SENFLTDLMQ
+400 SAGFLADLMQ
-410 ADWDDSDDR
+410 ADWDEAGDR
-419 IRQLR
+419 NQQLL
-424 ELRVE
+424 ELKVE
-429 LEDLLTPRRRRRRS
+429 LEELLTPRRRRRRS
-443 GPPQGQPQPL
+443 GPPPGQPQPL
-453 ELLTQDGLLIQIG
+453 EIRSQHGLVIQVG

-502 AAAASEQDLQ
+502 EAAAGEPDLQ

-528 LVPVVMTGVEH
+528 RVPVVMTGVEH

-557 LVWAEPDRAC
+557 LVWAEPDRAQKA
-567 RNLEARNPLA
+567 LEAWEPLA

>member
-10 DLTSLRAVLGDL
+10 DLTSLRAVLADL
-22 RTQIIPS
+22 RAQIIPS

-37 NQHSLQLG
+37 NQQSLQLG
-45 FRTLT
+45 FRTLK
-50 GMIWLELSWQADAAR
+50 GMVWLELSWQADAAR
-65 LVRIPPPCREGSG
+65 LVQIPSPSRIGSG

-87 GLRQLALVQLEQR
+87 GLRQLALVELEQR
-100 DFERVVLFHFAPRP
+100 NFERVVLFHFAPRP
-114 GETSVRT
+114 GEVSVRT

-134 LLDEQQRITAIA
+134 LLDDQKRITAIA

-152 QSRVRPLSSGDPY
+152 QSRVRPLSTGDPY
-165 IPPPSLQNLPPSL
+165 IPPPALQSLPPSC
-178 EEPFDQWQRR
+178 EEPFEQWRRR
-188 LTLVPLGLGQAL
+188 LTLVPVDLGKAL

-211 TRQLI
+211 TKQLI
-216 NIPSSDE
+216 NFSSKDE
-223 GTPALSASTPIAE
+223 KPLPLSASTPVEE
-236 ISQKQWLLLHA
+236 ISDNQWRLLHT
-247 RWTRWLNQLSCGD
+247 RWTRWLNQLSCDD
-260 FNLHL
+260 FILQL

-271 RVWNEPPDSASESAS
+271 RVWNDPADSSSN
-286 ESESLSLRLGLY
+286 SESLSLRLGLY
-298 YRNHLNQRK
+298 YRKHLNQRQ
-307 LLRESLEL
+307 LLKESQDL
-315 QQLLEQSRQKEQAQR
+315 QQLLEQSRQREQAQR

-336 LNATGGADDLQHQAD
+336 LNATGGADELQHQAD
-351 AILCQAAPDR
+351 AILCRAAPDR
-361 ESIERA
+361 ASIEQA

-374 RRLRRSIPSIEERLD
+374 KRLRRSIPLIEERLV

-400 SENFLTDLMQ
+400 SAGFLADLMQ
-410 ADWDDSDDR
+410 ADWDEAGDR
-419 IRQLR
+419 NQQLL
-424 ELRVE
+424 ELKVE
-429 LEDLLTPRRRRRRS
+429 LEELLTPRRRRRRS
-443 GPPQGQPQPL
+443 GPPPGQPQPL
-453 ELLTQDGLLIQIG
+453 EIRSQHGLVIQVG

-502 AAAASEQDLQ
+502 EAAAGEPDLQ

-528 LVPVVMTGVEH
+528 RVPVVMTGVEH

-557 LVWAEPDRAC
+557 LVWAEPDRAQKA
-567 RNLEARNPLA
+567 LEAWEPLA

>member
-216 NIPSSDE
+216 NIPSTDE

-286 ESESLSLRLGLY
+286 ASESLSLRLGLY

-336 LNATGGADDLQHQAD
+336 LNATAGADDLQHQAD

>member
-10 DLTSLRAVLGDL
+10 DLTSLRAVLADL
-22 RTQIIPS
+22 RAQIIPS

-37 NQHSLQLG
+37 NQQSLQLG
-45 FRTLT
+45 FRTLK
-50 GMIWLELSWQADAAR
+50 GMVWLELSWQADAAR
-65 LVRIPPPCREGSG
+65 LVQIPPPSRIGSG

-87 GLRQLALVQLEQR
+87 GLRQLALVDLEQR
-100 DFERVVLFHFAPRP
+100 NFERVVLFHFAPRP
-114 GETSVRT
+114 GEVSVRT

-134 LLDEQQRITAIA
+134 LLDDQKRITAIA

-152 QSRVRPLSSGDPY
+152 QSRVRPLSTGDPY
-165 IPPPSLQNLPPSL
+165 IPPPALQSLPPSC
-178 EEPFDQWQRR
+178 EEPFEQWRRR
-188 LTLVPLGLGQAL
+188 LTLVPVDLGKAL

-211 TRQLI
+211 TKQLI
-216 NIPSSDE
+216 NFSSKHQAPIP
-223 GTPALSASTPIAE
+223 LSASTPVEE
-236 ISQKQWLLLHA
+236 ISDKQWRLLHT
-247 RWTRWLNQLSCGD
+247 RWRRWLNQLSCDD
-260 FNLHL
+260 FILQL

-271 RVWNEPPDSASESAS
+271 RVWNDPADSSSN
-286 ESESLSLRLGLY
+286 SESLSLRLGLY
-298 YRNHLNQRK
+298 YRKHLNERQ
-307 LLRESLEL
+307 LLKESQDL
-315 QQLLEQSRQKEQAQR
+315 QQLLEQSRQREQAQR

-336 LNATGGADDLQHQAD
+336 LKATGGADDLQRQAD

-361 ESIERA
+361 GSIEQA

-374 RRLRRSIPSIEERLD
+374 KRLRRSIPLIEERLV

-400 SENFLTDLMQ
+400 SAGFLADLMQ
-410 ADWDDSDDR
+410 ADWDEAGDR
-419 IRQLR
+419 NQQLL
-424 ELRVE
+424 ELKVE
-429 LEDLLTPRRRRRRS
+429 LEELLTPRRRRRRS
-443 GPPQGQPQPL
+443 GPPPGQPQPL
-453 ELLTQDGLLIQIG
+453 EIRSQHGLVIQVG

-502 AAAASEQDLQ
+502 EAAAGEPDLQ

-528 LVPVVMTGVEH
+528 RVPVVMTGVEH

-557 LVWAEPDRAC
+557 LVWAEPDRAQKA
-567 RNLEARNPLA
+567 LEAWEPLA

>member
-200 RDTYQGISPAL
+200 RDTYQGISPSL

-216 NIPSSDE
+216 NIPSTDE

-351 AILCQAAPDR
+351 AILCQAAPDK

>member
-10 DLTSLRAVLGDL
+10 DLTSLRAVLADL
-22 RTQIIPS
+22 RAQIIPS

-37 NQHSLQLG
+37 NQQSLQLG
-45 FRTLT
+45 FRTLK
-50 GMIWLELSWQADAAR
+50 GMVWLELSWQADAAR
-65 LVRIPPPCREGSG
+65 LVQIPPPSRIGSG

-87 GLRQLALVQLEQR
+87 GLRQLALVDLEQR
-100 DFERVVLFHFAPRP
+100 NFERVVLFHFAPRP
-114 GETSVRT
+114 GEVSVRT

-134 LLDEQQRITAIA
+134 LLDDQKRITAIA

-152 QSRVRPLSSGDPY
+152 QSRVRPLSTGDPY
-165 IPPPSLQNLPPSL
+165 IPPPALQSLPPSC
-178 EEPFDQWQRR
+178 EEPFEQWRRR
-188 LTLVPLGLGQAL
+188 LTLVPVDLGKAL

-211 TRQLI
+211 TKQLI
-216 NIPSSDE
+216 NFSSKHQAPIP
-223 GTPALSASTPIAE
+223 LSASTPVEE
-236 ISQKQWLLLHA
+236 ISDKQWRLLHT
-247 RWTRWLNQLSCGD
+247 RWRRWLNQLSCDD
-260 FNLHL
+260 FILQL

-271 RVWNEPPDSASESAS
+271 RVWNDPADSSSN
-286 ESESLSLRLGLY
+286 SESLSLRLGLY
-298 YRNHLNQRK
+298 YRKHLNERQ
-307 LLRESLEL
+307 LLKESQDL
-315 QQLLEQSRQKEQAQR
+315 QQLLEQSRQREQAQR
-330 LEQVER
+330 LEQVQR
-336 LNATGGADDLQHQAD
+336 LKATGGADDLQRQAD

-361 ESIERA
+361 GSIEQA

-374 RRLRRSIPSIEERLD
+374 KRLRRSIPLIEERLV

-400 SENFLTDLMQ
+400 SAGFLADLMQ
-410 ADWDDSDDR
+410 ADWDEAGDR
-419 IRQLR
+419 NQQLL
-424 ELRVE
+424 ELKVE
-429 LEDLLTPRRRRRRS
+429 LEELLTPRRRRRRS
-443 GPPQGQPQPL
+443 GPPPGQPQPL
-453 ELLTQDGLLIQIG
+453 EIRSQHGLVIQVG

-502 AAAASEQDLQ
+502 EAAAGEPDLQ

-528 LVPVVMTGVEH
+528 RVPVVMTGVEH

-557 LVWAEPDRAC
+557 LVWAEPDRAQKA
-567 RNLEARNPLA
+567 LEAWEPLA

>member
-1 MAKSTLQVM
+1 MANSTLQVM
-10 DLTSLRAVLGDL
+10 DLTSLRAVLVDL
-22 RTQIIPS
+22 RAQIIPS

-37 NQHSLQLG
+37 NQQSLQLG

-50 GMIWLELSWQADAAR
+50 GMVWLELSWQADAAR
-65 LVRIPPPCREGSG
+65 LVQIPSPSRIGSG

-87 GLRQLALVQLEQR
+87 GLRQLALVELEQR
-100 DFERVVLFHFAPRP
+100 DFERVVLLHFAPRP
-114 GETSVRT
+114 GEPSVRT

-134 LLDEQQRITAIA
+134 LLDDQKRITAIA

-165 IPPPSLQNLPPSL
+165 IPPPSLQSLPPSC
-178 EEPFDQWQRR
+178 EEPFAQWKRR
-188 LTLVPLGLGQAL
+188 LTLVPVDLGKAL

-216 NIPSSDE
+216 SFPPRDE
-223 GTPALSASTPIAE
+223 ASLPLSASTPVEE
-236 ISQKQWLLLHA
+236 ISDNQWLLLHG
-247 RWTRWLNQLSCGD
+247 RWTQWLSHLNCGE
-260 FNLHL
+260 FILHL

-271 RVWNEPPDSASESAS
+271 RVWNDPADSASNG
-286 ESESLSLRLGLY
+286 ESLSLRLGLY
-298 YRNHLNQRK
+298 YRNHLNQRQ
-307 LLRESLEL
+307 LLKASLEL
-315 QQLLEQSRQKEQAQR
+315 QQLLEQSRQREQAQR
-330 LEQVER
+330 IEQVER

-351 AILCQAAPDR
+351 AILCQAAPNKQ
-361 ESIERA
+361 SIDQA

-374 RRLRRSIPSIEERLD
+374 KRLRRSIPLIEERLV

-395 ALIDG
+395 ALIEG
-400 SENFLTDLMQ
+400 SESFLADLIQ
-410 ADWDDSDDR
+410 ADWDDADDR
-419 IRQLR
+419 NRQLR
-424 ELRVE
+424 ELKVE

-443 GPPQGQPQPL
+443 GPPPGQPQPL
-453 ELLTQDGLLIQIG
+453 EIRSQHGLVIQVG

-502 AAAASEQDLQ
+502 AASASEQDMQ

-528 LVPVVMTGVEH
+528 HVPVVMTGVEH

-557 LVWAEPDRAC
+557 LVWAEPDRAH
-567 RNLEARNPLA
+567 RTLEARDPLA

>member
-216 NIPSSDE
+216 NIPSTDE

-315 QQLLEQSRQKEQAQR
+315 QQLLEQSRQREQAQR

-336 LNATGGADDLQHQAD
+336 LNATAGADDLQHQAD
-351 AILCQAAPDR
+351 AILCQAAPER

>member
-10 DLTSLRAVLGDL
+10 DLTSLRAVLADL
-22 RTQIIPS
+22 RAQIIPS

-37 NQHSLQLG
+37 NQQSLQLG
-45 FRTLT
+45 FRTLK
-50 GMIWLELSWQADAAR
+50 GMVWLELSWQADAAR
-65 LVRIPPPCREGSG
+65 LVQIPSPSRIGSG

-87 GLRQLALVQLEQR
+87 GLRQLALVELEQR
-100 DFERVVLFHFAPRP
+100 NFERVVLFHFAPRP
-114 GETSVRT
+114 GEASVRT

-134 LLDEQQRITAIA
+134 LLDDQKRITAIA

-152 QSRVRPLSSGDPY
+152 QSRVRPLSTGDPY
-165 IPPPSLQNLPPSL
+165 IPPPSLQSLPPSC
-178 EEPFDQWQRR
+178 EEPFEQWKRR
-188 LTLVPLGLGQAL
+188 LTLVPVDLGKAL

-211 TRQLI
+211 TKQLI
-216 NIPSSDE
+216 NFSSKDE
-223 GTPALSASTPIAE
+223 EPLPLSASTPVEE
-236 ISQKQWLLLHA
+236 ISDNQWRLLHK
-247 RWTRWLNQLSCGD
+247 RWTRWLNQLRCED
-260 FNLHL
+260 FILQL

-271 RVWNEPPDSASESAS
+271 RVWNNPADSASN
-286 ESESLSLRLGLY
+286 SESLSLRLGLY
-298 YRNHLNQRK
+298 YQKHLNQRQ
-307 LLRESLEL
+307 LLKESQDL
-315 QQLLEQSRQKEQAQR
+315 QQLLGQSRQREQAQR

-336 LNATGGADDLQHQAD
+336 LKATGGADDLQRQAD

-361 ESIERA
+361 GSIEQA

-374 RRLRRSIPSIEERLD
+374 KRLRRSIPLIEERLV

-400 SENFLTDLMQ
+400 SAGFLADLMQ
-410 ADWDDSDDR
+410 ADWDEAGDR
-419 IRQLR
+419 NQQLL
-424 ELRVE
+424 ELKVE
-429 LEDLLTPRRRRRRS
+429 LEELLTPRRRRRRS
-443 GPPQGQPQPL
+443 GPPPGQPQPL
-453 ELLTQDGLLIQIG
+453 EIRSQHGLVIQVG

-502 AAAASEQDLQ
+502 EAAAGESDLQ

-528 LVPVVMTGVEH
+528 RVPVVMTGVEH

-557 LVWAEPDRAC
+557 LVWAEPDRAQKA
-567 RNLEARNPLA
+567 LEAREPLA

>member
-10 DLTSLRAVLGDL
+10 DLTSLRAVLADL
-22 RTQIIPS
+22 RAQIIPS

-37 NQHSLQLG
+37 NQQSLQLG
-45 FRTLT
+45 FRTLK
-50 GMIWLELSWQADAAR
+50 GMVWLELSWQADAAR
-65 LVRIPPPCREGSG
+65 LVQIPSPSRIGSG

-87 GLRQLALVQLEQR
+87 GLRQLALVELEQR
-100 DFERVVLFHFAPRP
+100 NFERVVLFHFAPRP
-114 GETSVRT
+114 GEVSVRT

-134 LLDEQQRITAIA
+134 LLDDQKRITAIA

-152 QSRVRPLSSGDPY
+152 QSRVRPLSTGDPY
-165 IPPPSLQNLPPSL
+165 VSPPALQSLPPSR
-178 EEPFDQWQRR
+178 EEPFEQWKRR
-188 LTLVPLGLGQAL
+188 LTLVPVDLGKAL

-211 TRQLI
+211 TKQLI
-216 NIPSSDE
+216 HFSSKDEAPIP
-223 GTPALSASTPIAE
+223 LSTSTPVEE
-236 ISQKQWLLLHA
+236 ISDNQWRLLHA
-247 RWTRWLNQLSCGD
+247 RWTRWLNQLRCED
-260 FNLHL
+260 FILQL

-271 RVWNEPPDSASESAS
+271 RVWNDPADSSSN
-286 ESESLSLRLGLY
+286 SESLSLRLGLY
-298 YRNHLNQRK
+298 YRKHLNERQ
-307 LLRESLEL
+307 LLKESQDL
-315 QQLLEQSRQKEQAQR
+315 QQLLEQSRQREQAQR
-330 LEQVER
+330 LEQIER
-336 LNATGGADDLQHQAD
+336 LNATGGADELQHQAD

-361 ESIERA
+361 ASIEQA

-374 RRLRRSIPSIEERLD
+374 KRLRRSIPLIEERLV

-400 SENFLTDLMQ
+400 SAGFLADLMQ
-410 ADWDDSDDR
+410 ADWDDADDR
-419 IRQLR
+419 NRQLR
-424 ELRVE
+424 ELKVE
-429 LEDLLTPRRRRRRS
+429 LEDLLTPRRHRRRS
-443 GPPQGQPQPL
+443 GPPPGQPQPL
-453 ELLTQDGLLIQIG
+453 EIRSQHGLVIQVG

-502 AAAASEQDLQ
+502 EAAASESDLQ

-528 LVPVVMTGVEH
+528 HVPVVMTGVEH

-557 LVWAEPDRAC
+557 LVWAEPDRAHKA
-567 RNLEARNPLA
+567 LEAWDPLA

>member
-10 DLTSLRAVLGDL
+10 DLTSLRAVLADL
-22 RTQIIPS
+22 RAQIIPS

-37 NQHSLQLG
+37 NQQSLQLG
-45 FRTLT
+45 FRTLK
-50 GMIWLELSWQADAAR
+50 GMVWLELSWQADAAR
-65 LVRIPPPCREGSG
+65 LVQIPPPSRIGSG

-87 GLRQLALVQLEQR
+87 GLRQLALVDLEQR
-100 DFERVVLFHFAPRP
+100 NFERVVLFHFAPRP
-114 GETSVRT
+114 GEVSVRT

-134 LLDEQQRITAIA
+134 LLDDQKRITAIA

-152 QSRVRPLSSGDPY
+152 QSRVRPLSTGDPY
-165 IPPPSLQNLPPSL
+165 LPPPALQSLPPSC
-178 EEPFDQWQRR
+178 EEPFEQWRRR
-188 LTLVPLGLGQAL
+188 LTLVPVGLGKAL

-211 TRQLI
+211 TKQLI
-216 NIPSSDE
+216 NFSSKDQAPIP
-223 GTPALSASTPIAE
+223 LSASTPVEE
-236 ISQKQWLLLHA
+236 ISDKQWQLLHT
-247 RWTRWLNQLSCGD
+247 RWRRWLNQLSCDD
-260 FNLHL
+260 FILQL

-271 RVWNEPPDSASESAS
+271 RVWNDPADSSSN
-286 ESESLSLRLGLY
+286 SESLSLRLGLY
-298 YRNHLNQRK
+298 YRKHLNERQ
-307 LLRESLEL
+307 LLKESQDL
-315 QQLLEQSRQKEQAQR
+315 QQLLEQSRQREQAQR
-330 LEQVER
+330 LEQVQR
-336 LNATGGADDLQHQAD
+336 LKATGGADDLQRQAD

-361 ESIERA
+361 GSIEQA

-374 RRLRRSIPSIEERLD
+374 KRLRRSIPLIEERLV

-400 SENFLTDLMQ
+400 SAGFLADLMQ
-410 ADWDDSDDR
+410 ADWDEAGDR
-419 IRQLR
+419 NQQLL
-424 ELRVE
+424 ELKVE
-429 LEDLLTPRRRRRRS
+429 LEELLTPRRRRRRS
-443 GPPQGQPQPL
+443 GPPPGQPQPL
-453 ELLTQDGLLIQIG
+453 EIRSQHGLVIQVG

-502 AAAASEQDLQ
+502 EAAAGEPDLQ

-528 LVPVVMTGVEH
+528 RVPVVMTGVEH

-557 LVWAEPDRAC
+557 LVWAEPDRAQKA
-567 RNLEARNPLA
+567 LEAWEPLA

>member
-10 DLTSLRAVLGDL
+10 DLTSLRAVLADL
-22 RTQIIPS
+22 RAQIIPS

-37 NQHSLQLG
+37 NQQSLQLG
-45 FRTLT
+45 FRTLK
-50 GMIWLELSWQADAAR
+50 GMVWLELSWQADAAR
-65 LVRIPPPCREGSG
+65 LVQIPPPSRIGSG

-87 GLRQLALVQLEQR
+87 GLRQLALVELEQR
-100 DFERVVLFHFAPRP
+100 NFERVVLFHFAPRP
-114 GETSVRT
+114 GEVSVRT

-134 LLDEQQRITAIA
+134 LLDDQKRITAIA

-152 QSRVRPLSSGDPY
+152 QSRVRPLSTGDPY
-165 IPPPSLQNLPPSL
+165 IPPPALQSLPPSC
-178 EEPFDQWQRR
+178 EEPFEQWRRR
-188 LTLVPLGLGQAL
+188 LTLVPVDLGKAL

-211 TRQLI
+211 TKQLI
-216 NIPSSDE
+216 NFSSKHQAPIP
-223 GTPALSASTPIAE
+223 LSASTPVE
-236 ISQKQWLLLHA
+236 KISDKQWQLLHT
-247 RWTRWLNQLSCGD
+247 RWRLWLNQLSCDD
-260 FNLHL
+260 FILQL

-271 RVWNEPPDSASESAS
+271 RVWNDPADSSSN
-286 ESESLSLRLGLY
+286 SESLSLRLGLY
-298 YRNHLNQRK
+298 YRKHLNERQ
-307 LLRESLEL
+307 LLKESQDL
-315 QQLLEQSRQKEQAQR
+315 QQLLEQSRQREQAQR
-330 LEQVER
+330 LEQVQR
-336 LNATGGADDLQHQAD
+336 LKATGGADDLQRQAD

-361 ESIERA
+361 GSIEQA

-374 RRLRRSIPSIEERLD
+374 KRLRRSIPLIEERLV

-400 SENFLTDLMQ
+400 SAGFLADLMQ
-410 ADWDDSDDR
+410 ADWDEAGDR
-419 IRQLR
+419 NQQLL
-424 ELRVE
+424 ELKVE
-429 LEDLLTPRRRRRRS
+429 LEELLTPRRRRRRS
-443 GPPQGQPQPL
+443 GPPPGQPQPL
-453 ELLTQDGLLIQIG
+453 EIRSQHGLVIQVG

-502 AAAASEQDLQ
+502 EAAAGEPDLQ

-528 LVPVVMTGVEH
+528 RVPVVMTGVEH

-557 LVWAEPDRAC
+557 LVWAEPDRAQKA
-567 RNLEARNPLA
+567 LEAWEPLA

>member
-10 DLTSLRAVLGDL
+10 DLTSLRAVLADL
-22 RTQIIPS
+22 RAQIIPS

-37 NQHSLQLG
+37 NQQSLQLG
-45 FRTLT
+45 FRTLK
-50 GMIWLELSWQADAAR
+50 GMVWLELSWQADAAR
-65 LVRIPPPCREGSG
+65 LVQIPSPSRIGSG

-87 GLRQLALVQLEQR
+87 GLRQLALVDLEQR
-100 DFERVVLFHFAPRP
+100 NFERVVLFHFAPRP
-114 GETSVRT
+114 GEVSVRT

-134 LLDEQQRITAIA
+134 LLDDQKRITAIA

-152 QSRVRPLSSGDPY
+152 QSRVRPLSTGDPY
-165 IPPPSLQNLPPSL
+165 IPPPALQSLPPSC
-178 EEPFDQWQRR
+178 EEPFEQWRRR
-188 LTLVPLGLGQAL
+188 LTLVPVDLGKAL

-211 TRQLI
+211 TKQLI
-216 NIPSSDE
+216 NFSSKHQAPIP
-223 GTPALSASTPIAE
+223 LSASTPVEE
-236 ISQKQWLLLHA
+236 ISDKQWQLLHT
-247 RWTRWLNQLSCGD
+247 RWRRWLNQLSCDD
-260 FNLHL
+260 FILQL

-271 RVWNEPPDSASESAS
+271 RVWNDPADSSSN
-286 ESESLSLRLGLY
+286 SESLSLRLGLY
-298 YRNHLNQRK
+298 YRKHLNERQ
-307 LLRESLEL
+307 LLKESQDL
-315 QQLLEQSRQKEQAQR
+315 QQLLEQSRQREQAQR
-330 LEQVER
+330 LEQVQR
-336 LNATGGADDLQHQAD
+336 LKATGGADDLQRQAD

-361 ESIERA
+361 GSIEQA

-374 RRLRRSIPSIEERLD
+374 KRLRRSIPLIEERLV

-400 SENFLTDLMQ
+400 SAGFLADLMQ
-410 ADWDDSDDR
+410 ADWDEAGDR
-419 IRQLR
+419 NQQLL
-424 ELRVE
+424 ELKVE
-429 LEDLLTPRRRRRRS
+429 LEELLTPRRRRRRS
-443 GPPQGQPQPL
+443 GPPPGQPQPL
-453 ELLTQDGLLIQIG
+453 EIRSQHGLVIQVG

-502 AAAASEQDLQ
+502 EAAAGEPDLQ

-528 LVPVVMTGVEH
+528 RVPVVMTGVEH

-557 LVWAEPDRAC
+557 LVWAEPDRAQKA
-567 RNLEARNPLA
+567 LEAWEPLA